1 MKHYYAYYCPLGRCS
16 YESLNGNAHTFFRFD
31 SKESRSEW
39 LENHWDMYDCNT
51 YDKFKAV
58 KRADVEEALGKNFR
72 VISHTCVRNSVL
84 LYGVTPYDEIYDFE
98 RKFGLLE

>member
-1 MKHYYAYYCPLGRCS
+1 MKHYYAYYCPLGRCC

-72 VISHTCVRNSVL
+72 VISHTCFRNSVV
-84 LYGVTPYDEIYDFE
+84 LYGIAPYDEIYDFE